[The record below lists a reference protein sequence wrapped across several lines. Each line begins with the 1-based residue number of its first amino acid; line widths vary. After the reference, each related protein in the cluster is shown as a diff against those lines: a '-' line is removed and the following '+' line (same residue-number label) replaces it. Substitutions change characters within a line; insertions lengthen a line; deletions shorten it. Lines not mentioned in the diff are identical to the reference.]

1 MIYEVVETYEVVYT
15 SPIRL
20 KVGEDVTITE
30 RETNPEWLGWV
41 FCLDANGTSGWVSE
55 KYLQINGNFGQV
67 IKNYDATELGVEKG
81 ESVSLINEE
90 FGWAWVK
97 NSAGNEGWVPL
108 KNLRAVSEQTK
119 TSKRSR
125 FSDKSL
131 DVLVTMIFQ
140 GIKDVSTHIK
150 MDEVGYIRIAAT
162 AHSSVKDF
170 FLYGCTDEV
179 MKVATAALRWS
190 ELLSESKEDLIQ
202 QDVTERVSRVVLEA
216 IHDEMQMWNRKLT
229 EILVDQIL
237 FKTTND
243 QEYYKLYFYCSSLET
258 LRRVQKDF
266 KEFYGF
272 ESGNVQHQI
281 DYDISAIKSILSN
294 IDIKR
299 AWFLDKG
306 FDPKKFDTNS
316 KRILKSA
323 NARIKEA
330 FALATP
336 QQKLALGISYE
347 RGYSAP
353 SRAIHA
359 SIGQF
364 FGEVSSEKAKALFGK
379 NIVTARHVIL
389 GCHNLLETQPKG
401 LMGMME
407 KSEERDE
414 AGDKV
419 VKALSADYQL
429 GDIVSAYGEICLVTD
444 KRVSAFGY
452 TSYEVEFLFKPM
464 LPNLLKDYFPAQYI
478 QMIAPRAK
486 LIPTIQ
492 KIFSDMGLDP
502 GKVTDD
508 LVSQAIKQMC
518 KDLGEELFLKSF
530 RLKRVIRK

>member
-1 MIYEVVETYEVVYT
+1 MIYQVAETYEVVYT
-15 SPIRL
+15 SPIKL
-20 KVGEDVTITE
+20 KVGDEVAITE
-30 RETNPEWLGWV
+30 REINPEWQGWV
-41 FCLDANGTSGWVSE
+41 FCLDSNGTSGWVSE
-55 KYLQINGNFGQV
+55 SYLQINGNSAQV
-67 IKNYDATELGVEKG
+67 IKNYDSTELRVEKG
-81 ESVSLINEE
+81 ESVSLIREE

-97 NSAGNEGWVPL
+97 NRAEKEGWVPL

-119 TSKRSR
+119 KSERSR
-125 FSDKSL
+125 ISDKSL
-131 DVLVTMIFQ
+131 DILITMIFQ
-140 GIKDVSTHIK
+140 GIKDVSAHIK
-150 MDEVGYIRIAAT
+150 MDELGYTRISAT
-162 AHSSVKDF
+162 AHDSVKDF
-170 FLYGCTDEV
+170 FLYGCADEV

-202 QDVTERVSRVVLEA
+202 QVETEQVSRVVLEA

-229 EILVDQIL
+229 EILMDQIL
-237 FKTTND
+237 FKTANE
-243 QEYYKLYFYCSSLET
+243 QEYYRLYFYCSSLET

-272 ESGNVQHQI
+272 ESGNVQQQI
-281 DYDISAIKSILSN
+281 DYDIVAIKNILAN
-294 IDIKR
+294 IDLKR
-299 AWFLDKG
+299 AWFLDKD
-306 FDPKKFDTNS
+306 FDPKKFDVKS
-316 KRILKSA
+316 SRILKSA
-323 NARIKEA
+323 KARIKQA
-330 FALATP
+330 FALATS

-364 FGEVSSEKAKALFGK
+364 FGEVNSEKVKALFGK

-389 GCHNLLETQPKG
+389 ACHVLMDTQPKG
-401 LMGMME
+401 LMGMMG
-407 KSEERDE
+407 KSEERE
-414 AGDKV
+414 ESGDKV

-429 GDIVSAYGEICLVTD
+429 GDVVSAYGEICLVTR
-444 KRVSAFGY
+444 KMVSDFGY

-486 LIPTIQ
+486 LIPTLQ
-492 KIFSDMGLDP
+492 KILKDMGLDP
-502 GKVTDD
+502 ERVTDD

-530 RLKRVIRK
+530 YLKRVTRK